1 MTWPACPGGTLVK
14 KRQTPTAGAER
25 EREKEEIKEGS
36 LERERVISEEVII
49 RVMRETESR
58 SMDR

>member
-1 MTWPACPGGTLVK
+1 VVHVLVK

>member
-1 MTWPACPGGTLVK
+1 VVHVLVK
-14 KRQTPTAGAER
+14 KRQTPTAGA

>member
-1 MTWPACPGGTLVK
+1 VVHVLVK
-14 KRQTPTAGAER
+14 KRQTPTAGA

-36 LERERVISEEVII
+36 LERERVISEEVI